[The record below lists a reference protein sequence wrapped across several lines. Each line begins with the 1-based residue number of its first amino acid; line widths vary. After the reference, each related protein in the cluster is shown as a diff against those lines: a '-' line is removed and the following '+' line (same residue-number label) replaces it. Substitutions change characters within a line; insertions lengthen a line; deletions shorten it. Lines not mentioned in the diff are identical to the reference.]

1 MKFLQLVLLGLIAT
15 AVLAKAS
22 NKAHRQT
29 DGAVVDSGKTDQVG
43 EKFHEGETEDDFNEA
58 SDVAQSSTESKD
70 TKITGEKSYELKEGE
85 ELEEEYEINN
95 TVPSDTKTWEEKV
108 TTIVDGKTVEKVI
121 TKSYAVYQSV
131 KVRRVKTFWKR
142 SDKLESIKPIAI
154 AFAAKYGKKLTESEI
169 KLFNEIAITDGI
181 KFESRYNYFQFKH
194 GEQLEKALRAAVE
207 VYGTQLPDVE
217 ISKLYSRVENC
228 QDGAIA
234 EVINSDAVETHSEN
248 QWTVVTQVFLATCKP
263 EFPVVQVLTWYG
275 AKSGGY
281 KAGKWSHSNAATV
294 DRIITKFLNAHL
306 GLIFTCKD
314 APVLQ
319 GDFKSS
325 FYKTHHEGQD
335 GDLSTSG
342 SETGG
347 EEEL

>member
-29 DGAVVDSGKTDQVG
+29 DGAVVDSGKTEKVG

-70 TKITGEKSYELKEGE
+70 TKITGEKTYELKEGE

-181 KFESRYNYFQFKH
+181 KFESRYNYFQVKEEDLTEDLFAA
-194 GEQLEKALRAAVE
+194 ALE
-207 VYGTQLPDVE
+207 VYKT
-217 ISKLYSRVENC
+217 KLSQEEQFKFLQRIRSCEEEFVL
-228 QDGAIA
+228 
-234 EVINSDAVETHSEN
+234 EVINEKEAEVFSSTA
-248 QWTVVTQVFLATCKP
+248 WTVVVQIFAATCGKDIP
-263 EFPVVQVLTWYG
+263 ALQVLAWAA
-275 AKSGGY
+275 AKSGSY
-281 KAGKWSHSNAATV
+281 KPGQYSEANAGTV
-294 DRIITKFLNAHL
+294 DTIVSKFLLANL
-306 GLIFTCKD
+306 GLLFTCKD
-314 APVLQ
+314 VPAVAA
-319 GDFKSS
+319 
-325 FYKTHHEGQD
+325 
-335 GDLSTSG
+335 
-342 SETGG
+342 SESKL
-347 EEEL
+347 EQALKNYRKAEQLNNKP

>member
-15 AVLAKAS
+15 AVLAKAH
-22 NKAHRQT
+22 KQAHNQ
-29 DGAVVDSGKTDQVG
+29 DDNNIIDSGKTDKVP

-58 SDVAQSSTESKD
+58 SDVAKSTTESQD
-70 TKITGEKSYELKEGE
+70 TKITGEKTYQLQGE
-85 ELEEEYEINN
+85 EILEEEYEIND
-95 TVPSDTKTWEEKV
+95 TVPKETKTWQEKE
-108 TTIVDGKTVEKVI
+108 TTIVDGKTVERVV
-121 TKSYAVYQSV
+121 TKSYAVFQST
-131 KVRRVKTFWKR
+131 KVRRIKTFWKR
-142 SDKLESIKPIAI
+142 SEKLDTVKPLAI
-154 AFAAKYGKKLTESEI
+154 AFAAKYGKRLSTQEI
-169 KLFNEIAITDGI
+169 ALFNEIAVTDGI

-194 GEQLEKALRAAVE
+194 GEQLEKALKAAVE
-207 VYGTQLPDVE
+207 VFGTKLPDLE
-217 ISKLYSRVENC
+217 ITKLYSRLESC

-234 EVINSDAVETHSEN
+234 EVINSDAVETHTEN

-281 KAGKWSHSNAATV
+281 KAGKWSQQNAVTV
-294 DRIITKFLNAHL
+294 DKIITKFLNAHL

-325 FYKTHHEGQD
+325 FYQKNHEGQD
-335 GDLSTSG
+335 GDLTHSG
-342 SETGG
+342 SEVGG
-347 EEEL
+347 ELEL